1 MPGKLCTAWLSSMQQ
16 AHVEPRLAVQAQDHL
31 FVVGT
36 DGGALHKCSTAY
48 ASEYLASYSG
58 HDMAVYSVRWNA
70 CHPRSFVSASA
81 DWSVKLW
88 DSTLDEV
95 RPCAITHSCLVCDP
109 AIQVHLLHAWLCEAP
124 AAFTLLMLLG
134 PLPLVLQAVLSSE
147 LTWPN
152 QLLCADQLSS
162 H

>member
-1 MPGKLCTAWLSSMQQ
+1 MSSTHCSAAETLVKLG
-16 AHVEPRLAVQAQDHL
+16 LAAQAQDHL

-48 ASEYLASYSG
+48 ASEYLASYAG

-95 RPCAITHSCLVCDP
+95 CPCAGHMQTVPVHGAVVLGTCRCL
-109 AIQVHLLHAWLCEAP
+109 A
-124 AAFTLLMLLG
+124 G
-134 PLPLVLQAVLSSE
+134 
-147 LTWPN
+147 
-152 QLLCADQLSS
+152 
-162 H
+162 